1 MAALPAP
8 RREDLAAPYGFHAR
22 AEAVRFVATAH
33 FGLKGAFRQRVL
45 LYVRTEDRLKHSV

>member
-8 RREDLAAPYGFHAR
+8 RREDLAAPYGLHAR

-45 LYVRTEDRLKHSV
+45 LCLKLADR